1 MPFFR
6 PRRIS
11 RESGR
16 HSLVDTIPFTMPVQ
30 ANTAAAMVAA
40 FPIDAD
46 KAAALLQG
54 NQVHP
59 LRIWKHGLLILT
71 IVDYRD
77 TNIGKYIEYS
87 IGIGCT
93 YGRRPA
99 PPLVPLLLTSLYGTG
114 GWVIDMPVS
123 TLISVK
129 GGRGIWGMPKH
140 QANLNF
146 VEGSEVISSQYDVD
160 GQLAI
165 YLEMKRPKSVW
176 LPISIGA
183 TGYSSFRGMMTRST
197 IYFKGKAGFWLL
209 KKDSARLVV
218 GSSPYVQ
225 ALKTIG
231 IESEPIVAMYFPQVV
246 GVLDDYFETWF
257 LTFEKNPESAPP
269 GLETVVNLPLS
280 EEWLPP
286 PNAPVPK
293 S

>member
-1 MPFFR
+1 
-6 PRRIS
+6 
-11 RESGR
+11 
-16 HSLVDTIPFTMPVQ
+16 MPVQ
-30 ANTAAAMVAA
+30 ANRAAAMVAA

-46 KAAALLQG
+46 KAAALLPG

-71 IVDYRD
+71 VVDYRD

-87 IGIGCT
+87 IAIGCT
-93 YGRRPA
+93 YGQRPA
-99 PPLVPLLLTSLYGTG
+99 PPLVPLFLTGLYGTG

-146 VEGSEVISSQYDVD
+146 LEGSEVISSQYDAD

-165 YLEMKRPKSVW
+165 YLEMKRPKSVC
-176 LPISIGA
+176 LPISIGS
-183 TGYSSFRGMMTRST
+183 TGYSSFRGLMTRST

-209 KKDSARLVV
+209 KKGSARLVV

-225 ALKTIG
+225 ALKTLG
-231 IESEPIVAMYFPQVV
+231 IETEPILTMYFPQVV

-257 LTFEKNPESAPP
+257 LSFEKKPESAPS

-286 PNAPVPK
+286 PSAPVPK